1 MEKTTDK
8 DLKVDMPVWAV
19 QKIEAIATATG
30 KTVDEV
36 CAIFLGLE
44 VVHT

>member
-1 MEKTTDK
+1 MEEVT
-8 DLKVDMPVWAV
+8 VDMPAWAV
-19 QKIEAIATATG
+19 EKIEAIATATG

-36 CAIFLGLE
+36 CAFFLSGE

>member
-1 MEKTTDK
+1 MGK
-8 DLKVDMPVWAV
+8 LKVDMPVWAV
-19 QKIEAIATATG
+19 KKIEAIAKATG

-36 CAIFLGLE
+36 CAFFLSRE

>member
-1 MEKTTDK
+1 MEE
-8 DLKVDMPVWAV
+8 LIVPMPAWAV
-19 QKIEAIATATG
+19 EKIQAIAMATG

-36 CAIFLGLE
+36 SAFFLNSE

>member
-1 MEKTTDK
+1 MEEIT
-8 DLKVDMPVWAV
+8 VPMPAWAV
-19 QKIEAIATATG
+19 EKIEAIATMTG

-36 CAIFLGLE
+36 CGFFLSLE

>member
-1 MEKTTDK
+1 MEKTGDK
-8 DLKVDMPVWAV
+8 KLNVDMPAWAV
-19 QKIEAIATATG
+19 EKIEAIATATG

-36 CAIFLGLE
+36 CAFFLGLE